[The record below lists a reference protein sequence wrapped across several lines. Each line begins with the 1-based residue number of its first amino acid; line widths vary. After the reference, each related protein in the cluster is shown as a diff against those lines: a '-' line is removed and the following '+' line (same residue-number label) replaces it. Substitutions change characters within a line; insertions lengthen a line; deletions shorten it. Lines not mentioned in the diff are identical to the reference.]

1 MSAQG
6 LEVIDHTV
14 HTTHEWI
21 NELASRLD
29 WTSKRCA
36 LRLLRSTLQ
45 QLRDHMLPD
54 EMAQFSA
61 QLPLLIRGFF
71 FEGWVPKQTPVKQR
85 GAAEFTEAIEMQLG
99 QTDEYRGPQDI
110 RYVFDLL
117 NARLSAGEIED
128 VRAGLPSAIRDLW
141 PAP

>member
-1 MSAQG
+1 MSTQG
-6 LEVIDHTV
+6 LEVIDHSV

-29 WTSKRCA
+29 WSSKRCA

-45 QLRDHMLPD
+45 HVRDHLLVD

-71 FEGWVPKQTPVKQR
+71 FEGWVPKRTPVHER
-85 GAAEFTEAIEMQLG
+85 SAADFTDAIEKQLG
-99 QTDEYRGPQDI
+99 PTQEYRGPEDI
-110 RYVFDLL
+110 RYVFELL
-117 NARLSAGEIED
+117 NARMSAGEIED
-128 VRAGLPSAIRDLW
+128 VRASLPEAIRALW